1 MRCKTIPLVLICVFA
16 LFSVASCSSGEQST
30 TSSDDALKDS
40 LGNTSVTKDTSAS
53 SEEQD
58 NQTKDTAPTATPTPT
73 AEPEPTPTRK
83 PWVIPTAVAIPTPLP
98 IATPLPDKVTPVE
111 TPSSSSTLS
120 NNPSFNREACENAT
134 GKMIQVCTDMAI
146 ELINNDPQ
154 ICDTAT
160 GMLAY
165 ICTSPGS
172 TSQQPMTHGGSSG
185 APQNPCTELSGELK
199 RRCDLEIANDPMFGG
214 SGVGYVKNFDPNN
227 VPKIAKF
234 NYVELD
240 KLGRTSKFRS
250 VNGHDFSFNTSEYDP
265 TGKNCRSMKHYMV
278 PLGAPR
284 KNADYNST
292 PHAFEWM
299 SIKFFAPANGV
310 IGNVED
316 KQEHGELEQQFT
328 IQSTEYPGYY
338 FGFYHVKLAPSLGN
352 GSEVKAGQ
360 QIGTLGNEESY
371 AEISVE
377 ARINSREIHLMSFL
391 EVATDEVFDEYKARG
406 VNSLSDVIITKEER
420 DARPYGCDRNSE
432 AGWFDGSYNYNADID
447 FMTWVY
453 ESSEEW
459 FFFDE

>member
-1 MRCKTIPLVLICVFA
+1 MVYGSACGGDSKPVEHPITEANQASETPSSPT
-16 LFSVASCSSGEQST
+16 SVAAETAKSAGETNTTTDVPTPTMTPMPAT
-30 TSSDDALKDS
+30 TSKAIP
-40 LGNTSVTKDTSAS
+40 TAMPTPVTKTVES
-53 SEEQD
+53 QPL
-58 NQTKDTAPTATPTPT
+58 PTVVAAITQVTPTPT
-73 AEPEPTPTRK
+73 PKVATPT
-83 PWVIPTAVAIPTPLP
+83 LP
-98 IATPLPDKVTPVE
+98 SIEDSNTSNPCDVLTGQEKANCEKMMKDGKKTEGEDPCV
-111 TPSSSSTLS
+111 SLS
-120 NNPSFNREACENAT
+120 GSLKDMCENMMKPDT
-134 GKMIQVCTDMAI
+134 GSQH
-146 ELINNDPQ
+146 
-154 ICDTAT
+154 
-160 GMLAY
+160 
-165 ICTSPGS
+165 GS
-172 TSQQPMTHGGSSG
+172 GGGHVMS
-185 APQNPCTELSGELK
+185 NPCTELSGENK
-199 RRCDLEIANDPMFGG
+199 RRCELEIANDPMFGG

-227 VPKIAKF
+227 IPKIAKF

-292 PHAFEWM
+292 PHLFEWM
-299 SIKFFAPANGV
+299 SIKFFAPADGV

-338 FGFYHVKLAPSLGN
+338 FGFYHVKLDPSLEN

-391 EVATDEVFDEYKARG
+391 EVATDEVFDEYRARG

-432 AGWFDGSYNYNADID
+432 AGWFDGSYKYNADIA